1 MSFNKLLKNHCIL
14 KNNRLCFG
22 LDVDNQ
28 NLKNTSLDYMGK
40 YIEDIIDA
48 TIEICPVYK
57 FNFAFYERHGS
68 KGFFLLENLQSY
80 IGNKAITIA
89 DAKRGDIG
97 NSSKYYAEAIFEQF
111 NFDSVTVAPYM
122 GEDSIKPFVE
132 FDKDKGVF
140 ILALTSNEGSSDFQK
155 QLIKDNE
162 LYKLVI
168 ELSNKMNIKNNV
180 GIVVG
185 ATNEEHL
192 IDIDK
197 VSRNL
202 PWLMPGIGFQ
212 GGNLKKSILTGEK
225 NYLSLINVSR
235 GILQFKNGTI
245 DNIREAVENYTS
257 EIRKIL

>member
-14 KNNRLCFG
+14 KNNRLCLG

-97 NSSKYYAEAIFEQF
+97 NSSKYYAEAIFKQF

-168 ELSNKMNIKNNV
+168 ELSNKMNIKNNI

-185 ATNEEHL
+185 ATNEKHL
-192 IDIDK
+192 IDVDK

-225 NYLSLINVSR
+225 NYLSLINISR
-235 GILQFKNGTI
+235 GILLFKNGTI

-257 EIRKIL
+257 EIREIL